1 MEIFGFTIDFWTI
14 WGLAAQGLFF
24 GSFVIQ
30 WWKSEKTKES
40 HLPAEFWYLR
50 LAGSVMLFAYVLE
63 RRDLVF
69 LITIVLQVLIYVRN
83 ISLMRKKSRH
93 VEADI

>member
-1 MEIFGFTIDFWTI
+1 MELFGFVIDFWTI

-24 GSFVIQ
+24 GSFVVQ
-30 WWKSEKTKES
+30 WYKSEKTKHS

-50 LAGSVMLFAYVLE
+50 LAGSAMLIAYVIQ

-69 LITIVLQVLIYVRN
+69 LITIVLQILIYLRN
-83 ISLMRKKSRH
+83 IHLMRKHKH
-93 VEADI
+93 DEAII